1 MANPQDTG
9 SATQGRPV
17 TKSDSTVLPVTRA
30 LWVGGDGDLSL
41 VFEDG
46 GSPVTIKAAKAG
58 TVLPFRVVQ
67 VRAATTAT
75 DIVALY

>member
-1 MANPQDTG
+1 
-9 SATQGRPV
+9 
-17 TKSDSTVLPVTRA
+17 
-30 LWVGGDGDLSL
+30 
-41 VFEDG
+41 
-46 GSPVTIKAAKAG
+46 VTIKAAKAG